1 MELSGTVTV
10 PPELWTPSIPL
21 PSKLFGVSRGK
32 TFALLVCLYIICL
45 VLFPYTKYALKVS
58 FAALVFCG
66 FYCLGI
72 VMRQTQQFNRVPAA
86 DIGLRKDIE
95 RAKAMLNSRGFAI

>member
-1 MELSGTVTV
+1 MESTA

-21 PSKLFGVSRGK
+21 PSKLLGLSRGK
-32 TFALLVCLYIICL
+32 TFAVLVALYILGI
-45 VLFPYTKYALKVS
+45 VLFPFTKSALKAT
-58 FAALVFCG
+58 FAVLVFCG

-86 DIGLRKDIE
+86 EVGLRKDIE
-95 RAKAMLNSRGFAI
+95 KAKAMLKTRGFAT